1 MFHSS
6 PRIDSRLAEEVTQV
20 ERQVAGY
27 LVLSAYLCT
36 APVAYFRATCEV
48 LQARRLNAI
57 EEYVL
62 QAAIELSPAATPIEL
77 ADALGVD
84 QRFIHEVTTNFTEKL
99 AVLKIGSGN
108 TLTATEKGKDFYKRR
123 QIPKPPRLETVD
135 LAYFTPYYAF
145 IALPS
150 GYKEDS
156 LEIAPSLP
164 GVPPLEQVT
173 LKRVME
179 QINKNTV
186 SAATQSI
193 GKPIHHPEAG
203 QTLGT
208 MRSVELAS
216 QGLWNWAVLVVW
228 DALEKEVF
236 IRLSNI
242 SYPAVPPKEIR
253 GFALD
258 EWLEDANVRLED
270 LLQLEDADYQAFAD
284 LAPANRA
291 QLSDTQ
297 SRAGM
302 VARLVESELREIRN
316 PTGGILNRS
325 LYEGGIAEILRQQ
338 DVPNALRNALKQAKG
353 RVLIVVPRLTDQWLD
368 EQLINQFREL
378 AARRVI
384 TVIGWGKASQ
394 YSDEDSTPSLQLLS
408 KLGEIKSPE
417 GLPAVLVQ
425 WLGSQYSKDV
435 IIDNRLHLCATANW
449 VQHHDDDLPGV
460 ETVYKVTIHEQ
471 VRQAAETIEQ
481 LFFEHTASSW
491 ETRIQSPVKETDIEL
506 LSGYLAVLAAVGRFG
521 EAAARAVSLTQVPHR
536 HFQPLV
542 RLCQAATESIYGV
555 NAETRTDLL
564 QIIGDEWQRPNNITK
579 ISEFLD
585 EDERSSF
592 AKILL
597 LLLEQLLDQDEI
609 ALRTTLDG
617 YQDVWSG
624 VGVFKEGQ
632 TIDGLIDQIRK
643 QKKVSGTGRL
653 NQAK

>member
-6 PRIDSRLAEEVTQV
+6 PRIDSRLAGEVSQV
-20 ERQVAGY
+20 ERQVPGHQ
-27 LVLSAYLCT
+27 VLSAHLYT
-36 APVAYFRATCEV
+36 APVAYFRVTCEV

-84 QRFIHEVTTNFTEKL
+84 QHFINEVTTNFTEKL
-99 AVLKIGSGN
+99 AVLKIGNGN

-123 QIPKPPRLETVD
+123 QIPKPPRLETVE
-135 LAYFTPYYAF
+135 LAYFTPYYSF
-145 IALPS
+145 IALPGS
-150 GYKEDS
+150 YKEGA
-156 LEIAPSLP
+156 LEIAPPLP
-164 GVPPLEQVT
+164 GVPPLEDAS
-173 LKRVME
+173 LKQVME

-186 SAATQSI
+186 AAATQSV
-193 GKPIHHPEAG
+193 GKPIHHPEDG

-208 MRSVELAS
+208 MRSVELAY

-236 IRLSNI
+236 IRLINI
-242 SYPAVPPKEIR
+242 SYPTTPPKEIR

-258 EWLEDANVRLED
+258 EWLEDSNVKLED

-284 LAPANRA
+284 LAPANRT

-297 SRAGM
+297 SRSGM
-302 VARLVESELREIRN
+302 VARLVESELHEIRN

-325 LYEGGIAEILRQQ
+325 IYDGGIAEILHQQ
-338 DVPNALRNALKQAKG
+338 DISTALRDALKQAKG
-353 RVLIVVPRLTDQWLD
+353 RILIVVPRLTDQVID
-368 EQLINQFREL
+368 DNLIGQFREL

-384 TVIGWGKASQ
+384 TVIGWGTASQ
-394 YSDEDSTPSLQLLS
+394 YSDEDSAPSLQLLS
-408 KLGEIKSPE
+408 KLSEIKSPD
-417 GLPAVLVQ
+417 GLPAVMVQ

-435 IIDNRLHLCATANW
+435 IVDNRLHLCATANW
-449 VQHHDDDLPGV
+449 VQHHDNDLPGV
-460 ETVYKVTIHEQ
+460 ETVYKVTVHEQ
-471 VRQAAETIEQ
+471 VTQAAETIGQ
-481 LFFEHTASSW
+481 LFFEHTSSNW
-491 ETRIQSPVKETDIEL
+491 ENRIQSPVKEPDIEL
-506 LSGYLAVLAAVGRFG
+506 LSGYLAALAAIGRFS

-536 HFQPLV
+536 HFQPLM
-542 RLCQAATESIYGV
+542 RLCQAAAENIYGV

-564 QIIGDEWQRPNNITK
+564 QTIGDEWQRPNTISK
-579 ISEFLD
+579 ISESLND
-585 EDERSSF
+585 DERSAF

-597 LLLEQLLDQDEI
+597 LLMEQLLDQDEI

-617 YQDVWSG
+617 YQDVWRG
-624 VGVFKEGQ
+624 FGVFKEGQ
-632 TIDGLIDQIRK
+632 TIDGIIDQIRK

-653 NQAK
+653 NQPK

>member
-20 ERQVAGY
+20 ERQVPGY
-27 LVLSAYLCT
+27 QVLSAHLCT

-48 LQARRLNAI
+48 LQSRRLNAI

-84 QRFIHEVTTNFTEKL
+84 RRFVHEVTANFTEKL

-164 GVPPLEQVT
+164 GVPALEQVT

-186 SAATQSI
+186 ATATQSI

-228 DALEKEVF
+228 DVLEKEVF

-384 TVIGWGKASQ
+384 AVIGWGTASQ
-394 YSDEDSTPSLQLLS
+394 YSDEDNAPSLQLLS
-408 KLGEIKSPE
+408 KLGEIKSPD

-435 IIDNRLHLCATANW
+435 IIDNRLHFCATANW

-481 LFFEHTASSW
+481 LFFEHTTSSW
-491 ETRIQSPVKETDIEL
+491 ETRIQSPVKEADIEL
-506 LSGYLAVLAAVGRFG
+506 LSGYLAALAAVGRFS

-536 HFQPLV
+536 YFQPLV
-542 RLCQAATESIYGV
+542 CLCQAAAENIYGI

-585 EDERSSF
+585 EDERSIF

-597 LLLEQLLDQDEI
+597 LLMEQLLDQDEI

-624 VGVFKEGQ
+624 FGVFKEGQ
-632 TIDGLIDQIRK
+632 NIDSLIDQIRK
-643 QKKVSGTGRL
+643 QKRVSGTGRL
-653 NQAK
+653 NQTK